1 MTFTGNRFIYSIG
14 ISLLKVKDCFQDN
27 SHKDMLFSY
36 SMQTFSRFFFSL
48 LKCVRTHVCI
58 KSFFE
63 EKGCYILV
71 LKRFFDV

>member
-27 SHKDMLFSY
+27 
-36 SMQTFSRFFFSL
+36 
-48 LKCVRTHVCI
+48 KCVRTHVCI